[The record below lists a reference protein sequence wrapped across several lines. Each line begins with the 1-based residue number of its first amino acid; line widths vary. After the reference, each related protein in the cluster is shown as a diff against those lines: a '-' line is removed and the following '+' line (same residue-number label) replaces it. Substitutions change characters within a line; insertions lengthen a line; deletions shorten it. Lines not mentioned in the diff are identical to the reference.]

1 MKRFGLIAVT
11 AFFVLLSVPR
21 IAAQQVTVNVNINGQ
36 PASGMSV
43 VFLAANL
50 IKSPTAEPGQPRAS
64 DANALNL
71 GNMLKTR
78 TATTNPSGTAVLDLS
93 NIIKPHGQSE
103 VQIVVRICKDGK
115 NVVYILQQGQQVPP
129 QDEKCV
135 NNTDCKC
142 KDRSAGIFLITDGD
156 TINVSV
162 NPESIDVHITHI
174 GPEASAELKE
184 STQIVS
190 FEVGGG
196 VGFKNLG
203 GTKGEILP
211 GGTFSTPS
219 PTSFSGDVSAR
230 LNVGPVSFATNFYA
244 ANGISSKG
252 DTSLPSGGSDIVS
265 VNRTFRGDT
274 LTVGA
279 KIPAGHKVSFLVH
292 GGGNFWHVNTDTK
305 ETVSNGTTTSSS
317 RAVDGTGW
325 TTGAA
330 VQVKI
335 SGRWSFVAG
344 YDYLP
349 MSNAGVNVHLHEGM
363 FGVTY
368 RLFGNPGE

>member
-21 IAAQQVTVNVNINGQ
+21 IAAQQVTVNVNIYGQ

-274 LTVGA
+274 LTV
-279 KIPAGHKVSFLVH
+279 
-292 GGGNFWHVNTDTK
+292 
-305 ETVSNGTTTSSS
+305 
-317 RAVDGTGW
+317 
-325 TTGAA
+325 
-330 VQVKI
+330 
-335 SGRWSFVAG
+335 
-344 YDYLP
+344 
-349 MSNAGVNVHLHEGM
+349 
-363 FGVTY
+363 
-368 RLFGNPGE
+368 